1 MAFDVQTVIG
11 ALLAG
16 FVLSLAMSQVFQ
28 LVNESLELE
37 TDVARF
43 VVVALMILAGPHI
56 LASAAQRSG
65 RSGAWP
71 IEYVAVCYALSV
83 LWAGTLG
90 FCILAGLTV
99 A

>member
-1 MAFDVQTVIG
+1 MAFDIQTVIG

-37 TDVARF
+37 TDVTRF

-56 LASAAQRSG
+56 LVSAAQRSG
-65 RSGAWP
+65 RSGEWP
-71 IEYVAVCYALSV
+71 IEYVAACYVLSV
-83 LWAGTLG
+83 LWAGTMG